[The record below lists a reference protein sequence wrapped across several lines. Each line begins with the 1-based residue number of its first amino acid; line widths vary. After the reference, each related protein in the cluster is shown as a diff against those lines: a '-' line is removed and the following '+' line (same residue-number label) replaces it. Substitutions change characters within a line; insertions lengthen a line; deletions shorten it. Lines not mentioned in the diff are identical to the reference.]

1 MVSLQATKMYPLT
14 VDDAYLHGYGLRK
27 WITYV
32 VKLKA
37 NLQMRID
44 KLWKQVNACEI
55 KVDFLGYGNSLQKT
69 GPMESDYVLL
79 RAEILATFFSM
90 ESKHF
95 TDIDVQNDVIHPE
108 TLSYRMKIQM
118 L

>member
-1 MVSLQATKMYPLT
+1 MET
-14 VDDAYLHGYGLRK
+14 
-27 WITYV
+27 
-32 VKLKA
+32 
-37 NLQMRID
+37 
-44 KLWKQVNACEI
+44 
-55 KVDFLGYGNSLQKT
+55 GYGNSLQKT

-108 TLSYRMKIQM
+108 TLSYRMKNSDVVVRRFTKSETGFLQKMCLRVRDDDLAVHCIDVVSSVAYCP
-118 L
+118 